1 MPAIDRR
8 SAHAVLGAASPPAE
22 AVSGVAL
29 TALRLLVGLMWL
41 WNVVW
46 KVPPDSGENK
56 KDGLYFWTRLGV
68 DFRVFAP
75 FRWLLEHLVL
85 PNFTVFGWLTIV
97 VESLLAVLLLTGTA
111 VRLAALIGIGQSLA
125 IGLTVAVAPHEWP
138 WAYAMMIGIHLV
150 LMLTASAQ
158 YAAVDG
164 VRAAAAVSIYVQWG
178 RDAVWLG
185 ATATTAAVFVC
196 AAIVAVGTAQSL
208 TTRSDSST
216 DSEGDEN

>member
-1 MPAIDRR
+1 MRAIDRR
-8 SAHAVLGAASPPAE
+8 SARAVLGAASSPAA

-46 KVPPDSGENK
+46 KVPPDFGENK
-56 KDGLYFWTRLGV
+56 KDGPYFWTRLGG
-68 DFRVFAP
+68 DFPVFAP

-85 PNFTVFGWLTIV
+85 PNFTVFGWLTLV
-97 VESLLAVLLLTGTA
+97 VESLLAVLLLTGIA

-164 VRAAAAVSIYVQWG
+164 VRAAAAMGDSGPGRRLLLGWG
-178 RDAVWLG
+178 VVLALIG
-185 ATATTAAVFVC
+185 I
-196 AAIVAVGTAQSL
+196 AAIVVS
-208 TTRSDSST
+208 SD
-216 DSEGDEN
+216 